1 LRQVN
6 AMTDSEHAR
15 VVLVLP
21 SDERRSLVRIR
32 FGGQWIGDLLLV
44 STEERNGVLTA
55 LAAGDVEVVT
65 RSVPVPDYTDLGGQA
80 PHRGRR
86 RDLTDRSRA

>member
-1 LRQVN
+1 LRQVD
-6 AMTDSEHAR
+6 AMTNGEPVR

-44 STEERNGVLTA
+44 STEERNEVLAA

-65 RSVPVPDYTDLGGQA
+65 RSVPLPDYRADLGGAA
-80 PHRGRR
+80 PGPRP
-86 RDLTDRSRA
+86 